1 MAFEGTLQ
9 EFTIRMHG
17 HTLEHPYIEAQ
28 QSDTASRKVRIHLK
42 TFDGADFL
50 IPYGATAVLS
60 VDKTD
65 GHKVLNEC
73 EIEDSST
80 IIITLTS
87 QALACPGKQLSQ
99 IYIFTDKGDIKTQK
113 FYIHVPKAVYD
124 QDAIK
129 STDEYGILQD
139 LISRIESLG
148 ANVTTENITAAL
160 GYTPANEEDVARV
173 KSDLDEKQPKGDYA
187 LASGLEAEITA
198 RELAVA
204 NLNER
209 LGQQT
214 VLVAEGSTQ
223 EEAEA
228 WLEESG
234 DTTKLYL
241 MPDKTFWQYKKV
253 TEVIESGGAAYTN
266 RLPLAMDTDRRT
278 FYGGDY
284 NGDGVNDG
292 YMVDTRLSSSGGTST
307 SNATGMSA
315 SGFIPAKE
323 GDILRIKGSSP
334 KSGAGSYIN
343 SYNAS
348 NALVKSYTLSQ
359 DGTPPDWVPKNA
371 VSYTDGV
378 LTVTLSST
386 YFGTGFDAVRFSGVF
401 DSTAIVTVNEEIKET
416 TGTTTVI
423 VEKWATTGHGLVAT
437 NYDAIIATLNAI
449 VNAHTEE
456 IKVIKDDIETGL
468 TDEEKLTAIK
478 YWDKPVFDYS
488 AITLLPT
495 ERAKPA
501 LTASDRTVDAVYA
514 KYRALMT
521 KYPRYITETN
531 LGKSTA
537 SDTFEAV
544 DILRFDFKEPDGLVE
559 SSKYTVNETK
569 PKIILMSGVHCEY
582 AGIYGL
588 YYALEEIAENPEFDD
603 IRRNAH
609 IIVVPCS
616 NPFGLTSQTK
626 IEGWQMSHVNANGV
640 AIHNNFGVEHNTYN
654 ANASV
659 GEFNYGGTEPY
670 SELETQYIDRLMA
683 ENSDAIAFVTCH
695 NYNNDTVFG
704 SLAIWASSATAY
716 MCNLAYRLID
726 KISKAWHNKYGSSL
740 QEAIDTYKTDA
751 LPDGETRLGWAQ
763 FSTSAGTEQLNAT
776 KYGIQAT
783 NLEISDN
790 MRVFSNAQFS
800 SDVMTHGA
808 EVYTNYL
815 RIILSSYNHTDKEE
829 QYK

>member
-1 MAFEGTLQ
+1 MGNSKVVFGGETVIDLT
-9 EFTIRMHG
+9 EDTV
-17 HTLEHPYIEAQ
+17 
-28 QSDTASRKVRIHLK
+28 TASKLAAGVTAH
-42 TFDGADFL
+42 DAAGNL
-50 IPYGATAVLS
+50 ITGTATEVNIVQGTGNS
-60 VDKTD
+60 TTD
-65 GHKVLNEC
+65 VM
-73 EIEDSST
+73 
-80 IIITLTS
+80 S
-87 QALACPGKQLSQ
+87 QAAVTQELNGLSEEIADQQTQ
-99 IYIFTDKGDIKTQK
+99 I
-113 FYIHVPKAVYD
+113 
-124 QDAIK
+124 
-129 STDEYGILQD
+129 
-139 LISRIESLG
+139 
-148 ANVTTENITAAL
+148 NN
-160 GYTPANEEDVARV
+160 
-173 KSDLDEKQPKGDYA
+173 KQPKGDYA
-187 LASGLEAEITA
+187 LKSELSAEITA
-198 RELAVA
+198 REQAVA
-204 NLNER
+204 SLNER

-214 VLVAEGSTQ
+214 VCVAEGETQ

-228 WLEESG
+228 WLENNG

-241 MPDKTFWQYKKV
+241 MPDETFWLYKKT
-253 TEVIESGGAAYTN
+253 TEIVESVIGYTN
-266 RLPLAMDTDRRT
+266 LLPTAKDTDRT
-278 FYGGDY
+278 TIYGSDY
-284 NGDGVNDG
+284 TGDGVNDG
-292 YMVDTRLSSSGGTST
+292 YLFNARLSSSGSVST
-307 SNATGMSA
+307 SNATGFSA

-334 KSGAGSYIN
+334 KTGVGAYVS

-348 NALVKSYTLSQ
+348 NALVKAYALSQ
-359 DGTPPDWVPKNA
+359 DGSPPDWVAKNA
-371 VSYTDGV
+371 VAYTDGI

-386 YFGTGFDAVRFSGVF
+386 YFGTGFDAIRFSGIF

-437 NYDAIIATLNAI
+437 NYDEIIATLNDI

-456 IKVIKDDIETGL
+456 IKAIKDGVETGL

-501 LTASDRTVDAVYA
+501 LAASDRTVDAVYA
-514 KYRALMT
+514 KYRALMA

-559 SSKYTVNETK
+559 SSRYTVNETK
-569 PKIILMSGVHCEY
+569 PKIIIMTGVHCEY

-609 IIVVPCS
+609 IIVIPCS

-654 ANASV
+654 ADASV

-670 SELETQYIDRLMA
+670 SELETQYIDKVMS
-683 ENSDAIAFVTCH
+683 ENSDAIAFLTCH

-790 MRVFSNAQFS
+790 MRVFSDAQFS
-800 SDVMTHGA
+800 ADVMTHGA
-808 EVYTNYL
+808 EVYANYL
-815 RIILSSYNHTDKEE
+815 RIILSAYNHTDKEE